1 MIVKELATETS
12 TMKRMGMNIGL
23 ILLSVCLAGL
33 SFELLV
39 YMGTRYS
46 GIYWM
51 VQHGSN
57 ILLAVLLLFWL
68 RIIWIRFSG
77 WRYGDITFTKI
88 AYGSPDAT
96 LEQLIDER
104 NFKLLR
110 DYKAQHIRK
119 YRNQINGEMVLVTYE
134 RPKLRVKKGGCLKRL
149 ICVGLIAVLLIPC
162 AAVSRLGQWNQKL
175 ETMLKLPE
183 SQSMTYFVDGQ
194 TDQQIDAGSFLSN
207 LREDCVTW
215 FTGLSSHFHWGNRD
229 QYIFPDSDRK
239 ELTESDIAGMDTAAI
254 QMAINEIYARKGY
267 SFSADSEAARAARE
281 YFMSKDW
288 YSPTID
294 TMEEIERLFSE
305 VEQKNVIFLAKH
317 RN

>member
-134 RPKLRVKKGGCLKRL
+134 RPKLRVKKRRL
-149 ICVGLIAVLLIPC
+149 SETIDLCGLDCSAVDPLCGSIPFGT
-162 AAVSRLGQWNQKL
+162 V
-175 ETMLKLPE
+175 E
-183 SQSMTYFVDGQ
+183 SKAGNYAEASGISIHDIFCRWTDRSADRCRQLFVEP
-194 TDQQIDAGSFLSN
+194 A
-207 LREDCVTW
+207 R
-215 FTGLSSHFHWGNRD
+215 GLCDMVYRIVF
-229 QYIFPDSDRK
+229 
-239 ELTESDIAGMDTAAI
+239 
-254 QMAINEIYARKGY
+254 
-267 SFSADSEAARAARE
+267 SFSLGKS
-281 YFMSKDW
+281 
-288 YSPTID
+288 
-294 TMEEIERLFSE
+294 
-305 VEQKNVIFLAKH
+305 
-317 RN
+317 